1 MFGRPAYLRMEGNG
15 KDMPTTTDWAPAVDI
30 AESPA
35 EYLIKAELPEMRKED
50 VKVKV
55 DRGIIRIEGER
66 RLEKDEKN
74 RKYHRVERAYGSFTC
89 AFNVPEDVEASK
101 VSAQFKDGVL
111 NVHLPKSEK
120 KMVKEFEVPVG

>member
-74 RKYHRVERAYGSFTC
+74 RKYHRVERAYGSFTR